1 MRNRTLGRRL
11 KNLSKRRSK
20 ESSRMNDFL
29 PLLIHLP
36 PLTLKLGIAFLR
48 FKRKVRIASKI
59 FKKELKESGLAKYH
73 AKELALEFEEFASV
87 RKFLN
92 VRSLISNLSK

>member
-1 MRNRTLGRRL
+1 LL
-11 KNLSKRRSK
+11 KISSKGSSKR
-20 ESSRMNDFL
+20 NDFIPIVL
-29 PLLIHLP
+29 FYSPILF
-36 PLTLKLGIAFLR
+36 LKLTVAFLR
-48 FKRKVRIASKI
+48 FKRKVRIGSKI

-73 AKELALEFEEFASV
+73 AKKLALEFEEFASV

>member
-1 MRNRTLGRRL
+1 
-11 KNLSKRRSK
+11 
-20 ESSRMNDFL
+20 MNDFL

-48 FKRKVRIASKI
+48 FKRKVRIGSKI
-59 FKKELKESGLAKYH
+59 FKKELKESGLAKDH
-73 AKELALEFEEFASV
+73 AKKLALEFEEFASV

-92 VRSLISNLSK
+92 FGNLIGNLSK